1 MKKGKVYQ
9 MKYVIIGNSAAAVGC
24 IEGIRE
30 KDKKGSI
37 TVVSNEIH
45 HTYSR
50 PLISY
55 LLYGKTDEER
65 MKYRPDSFYEDNGV
79 TTMLGRTAVK
89 INPDKKTVELD
100 DGTALSYDKLLVA
113 TGSKPFIPPME
124 GLDTVEK
131 SFTFMT
137 LDDAKAL
144 DAALTKDSR
153 VLIVGAGLIGLKCAE
168 GIFDKIGHL
177 TVIDLADRILPSILD
192 EKGSELVQK
201 FLEDKGIEFR
211 LGTSAASFDG
221 NKAVLTNG
229 DEIEFDVLVV
239 AVGVRPNTELVSE
252 AGGSVDRGIVTDK
265 YSRTTITDVYA
276 AGDCAKS
283 HDITTGTDRILA
295 LLPNAYMQGVAAG
308 RHMTGADMPYENA
321 MPMNAIGFFGYH
333 VITAGN
339 YDGEELV
346 TCDGMNYK
354 KLVVKENC
362 LKGFIMIGDVRR
374 AGIYTKLI
382 REKVPLDTIDFE
394 LISRKPQL
402 MAFSREERAKQL
414 GGKK

>member
-100 DGTALSYDKLLVA
+100 DGTVLSYDKLLVA

-144 DAALTKDSR
+144 DAAITKDSR

-201 FLEDKGIEFR
+201 FLGDKGIEFR

-354 KLVVKENC
+354 KLVVKDNC